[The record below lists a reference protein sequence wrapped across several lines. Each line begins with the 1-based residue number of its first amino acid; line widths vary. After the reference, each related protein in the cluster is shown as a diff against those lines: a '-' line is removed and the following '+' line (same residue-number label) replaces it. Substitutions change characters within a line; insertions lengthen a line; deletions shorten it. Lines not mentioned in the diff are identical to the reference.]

1 MRIFIAIVLFS
12 LGLAG
17 PAAAYDDPRALVEA
31 IYQPYQAGQR
41 HAEGVEQFYSAR
53 LRMLLADNLERHAVS
68 PGGAALDTNA
78 PSMLAFNPF
87 IEGDNALLLDL
98 NIGSPIVTGD
108 KAMVP
113 VTFHNF
119 DHTSLLAIS
128 AVREADGWKIDDIAA
143 MGQGENWLLSWLLQY
158 DPFSV
163 N

>member
-1 MRIFIAIVLFS
+1 MRSFIAIVLFT

-17 PAAAYDDPRALVEA
+17 PAAAYDDPKALIEA
-31 IYQPYQAGQR
+31 IYAPYQAGQR
-41 HAEGVEQFYSAR
+41 HTEGVEQFYSSH
-53 LRMLLADNLERHAVS
+53 LRGLLAGNLERHTAS
-68 PGGAALDTNA
+68 PDGAPLDPNA
-78 PSMLAFNPF
+78 PSMLDFNPF

-98 NIGSPIVTGD
+98 NIGEPIVTGE